1 MENYGTWEISCF
13 KGWPPKTTRYKYS
26 KFGRGT
32 REVGEAHSTA
42 RPKGH
47 QNLWLGKGLYF
58 RDAYMKNR
66 TTYIDENLLVS
77 PLSETDEKVRVFQ
90 RKLYIRAKQEKDFKA
105 YSLKDKV
112 CLDYVLMEAYR
123 RVKGNYSKGKGVDGI
138 GFAEIEK
145 SGVKEF
151 LDQIQTELNTNTY
164 RCSAVKTGRNTQ
176 GKERR
181 IPDTR
186 YPNHQR
192 PHCSNGGKD
201 DD

>member
-90 RKLYIRAKQEKDFKA
+90 RKLYIRAKQDDEGGAD
-105 YSLKDKV
+105 SLLKFITFTRDNLSGLSGSTLRGQANNDK
-112 CLDYVLMEAYR
+112 
-123 RVKGNYSKGKGVDGI
+123 
-138 GFAEIEK
+138 
-145 SGVKEF
+145 
-151 LDQIQTELNTNTY
+151 
-164 RCSAVKTGRNTQ
+164 
-176 GKERR
+176 
-181 IPDTR
+181 IP
-186 YPNHQR
+186 
-192 PHCSNGGKD
+192 
-201 DD
+201 